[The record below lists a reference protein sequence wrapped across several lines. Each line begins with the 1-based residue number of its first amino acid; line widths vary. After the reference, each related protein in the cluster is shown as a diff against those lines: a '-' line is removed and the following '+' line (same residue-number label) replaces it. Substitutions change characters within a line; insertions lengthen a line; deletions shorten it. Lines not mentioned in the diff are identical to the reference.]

1 MKHRVLTN
9 GGIQELK
16 IIPEGE
22 IYRLIGESKLSGA
35 EKFERWVF
43 DEVLPAI
50 RNMWIKKIELIV
62 KLKGVFP
69 LS

>member
-1 MKHRVLTN
+1 MKHDIPTN
-9 GGIQELK
+9 GGLQEML
-16 IIPEGE
+16 IIPEGD

-50 RNMWIKKIELIV
+50 RNM
-62 KLKGVFP
+62 
-69 LS
+69 

>member
-50 RNMWIKKIELIV
+50 RNMWIKKIELI
-62 KLKGVFP
+62 LFIIHF
-69 LS
+69 